1 MNGYN
6 LKFKPGTLKS
16 LLEQAS
22 GGGAGGGITQSTTG
36 GITLPDPLGNTTWD
50 KVKNVAGQLGY
61 VSKAA
66 TASALMGTPPKE
78 VTAATTGRLG
88 GLGFSNQGIEDR
100 MKYYKAA
107 IGGINPLQTAA
118 NAAGMLAGTIG
129 NLPGGSVLAQP
140 FVAGA
145 NLAQQWASATTEEP
159 AKLMTAALYD
169 PRSLGKMK

>member
-6 LKFKPGTLKS
+6 LKFKPGTLKV
-16 LLEQAS
+16 LLEQSS
-22 GGGAGGGITQSTTG
+22 GAGAGGGSSSTG
-36 GITLPDPLGNTTWD
+36 GITLPDPLGNTAWD

-118 NAAGMLAGTIG
+118 NVVGMGAGASSNIPVIG
-129 NLPGGSVLAQP
+129 KLLAQP
-140 FVAGA
+140 LTGA
-145 NLAQQWASATTEEP
+145 ASMLQQWATATTEEP

>member
-22 GGGAGGGITQSTTG
+22 GAGGGMGAGGGITH
-36 GITLPDPLGNTTWD
+36 PDPLGNTTWD

-61 VSKAA
+61 ASKAA

-78 VTAATTGRLG
+78 VMAATTGRLG

-107 IGGINPLQTAA
+107 IGAVNPMQTAA
-118 NAAGMLAGTIG
+118 NAVAIGAGIG
-129 NLPGGSVLAQP
+129 ANIPGIGKLLAQP
-140 FVAGA
+140 LTGA
-145 NLAQQWASATTEEP
+145 ASIAQQWASATTEEP